1 MSSGIDLFPQ
11 ETKNLKV
18 VEKIP
23 LEQLPGLQSALIE
36 AEALLSGEGRIL
48 LRYSGTEPKLRI
60 LVEAKTSEMAKKV
73 MQIVVTEACNGLR
86 VL

>member
-1 MSSGIDLFPQ
+1 M
-11 ETKNLKV
+11 
-18 VEKIP
+18 EKIP
-23 LEQLPGLQSALIE
+23 LEQLSGVQSALID
-36 AEALLSGEGRIL
+36 AKALLSGDGRIL

-60 LVEAKTSEMAKKV
+60 LVEAKSLEMAKKV